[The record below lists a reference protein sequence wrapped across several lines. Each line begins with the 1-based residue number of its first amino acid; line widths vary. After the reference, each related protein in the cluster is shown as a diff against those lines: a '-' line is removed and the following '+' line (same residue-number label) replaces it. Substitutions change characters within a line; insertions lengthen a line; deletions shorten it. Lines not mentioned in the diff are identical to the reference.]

1 MELIKIFSSISF
13 RKLIPFFLIL
23 FSNNFFVNAQENG
36 FAVVE
41 LFTSEGCESCP
52 TGDKILSQLAAEA
65 KQNGKAI
72 YCLEYH
78 VDYWNKGGWKDP
90 FSKNQFT
97 FRQENYSRV
106 LPNKEMYTPQLVIN
120 GQTELNAN
128 NLSLAKTAID
138 KAMKQEPV
146 LKVSMHIDSILRDTA
161 YVSYT
166 CSKQDKNYVL
176 RIVLAENK
184 LSSKVTGGQH
194 AGKVLLHDAV
204 VRILFSVNNP
214 TAKGQAAIPLKEFK
228 TDSNFSWTAFVQHKQ
243 TMKILGASRLN

>member
-13 RKLIPFFLIL
+13 RKLIL

-161 YVSYT
+161 YV
-166 CSKQDKNYVL
+166 L

-214 TAKGQAAIPLKEFK
+214 SAKGQAAIPLKEFK

-243 TMKILGASRLN
+243 TMKILEASRLN

>member
-1 MELIKIFSSISF
+1 MPF
-13 RKLIPFFLIL
+13 RKLILFLMFF
-23 FSNNFFVNAQENG
+23 FSGNSFVNAQGKG

-52 TGDKILSQLAAEA
+52 AGDKNLSQLASEA
-65 KQNGKAI
+65 KQDGKAV

-106 LPNKEMYTPQLVIN
+106 LPGKEMYTPQLVIN

-128 NLSLAKTAID
+128 NLALARTAID
-138 KAMKQEPV
+138 KAISQEAV
-146 LKVSMHIDSILRDTA
+146 LKVSMQVDSILRDTA
-161 YVSYT
+161 FVSYT
-166 CSKQDKNYVL
+166 CSKQDKNYVF
-176 RIVLAENK
+176 RIVLAENQ
-184 LSSKVTGGQH
+184 LSSKVTGGRH

-204 VRILFSVNNP
+204 VRILFSLSNP
-214 TAKGQAAIPLKEFK
+214 AAKGEVRIPLKGYHLN
-228 TDSNFSWTAFVQHKQ
+228 SNFSWTGFVQHKQ
-243 TMKILGASRLN
+243 TMRILGASRSE